1 MQHVKSK
8 ETLDFAAN
16 AWLSRMQADG
26 IVCELPVVR
35 EGQAIFPCALL
46 ILTGIYCMHKLF

>member
-46 ILTGIYCMHKLF
+46 ILTGIDCMHKLF